1 MNGCLTLTPSLG
13 VISYEYRYRLYLQK
27 LDRLFILPNAENRT
41 TVSSFVWTE
50 HRNVTDRQTDGDG
63 QTESIWLLQ
72 RSVLRAM
79 RTRCKTGWRLY
90 YISVSVYIDLCIR
103 LCALSRSHF
112 LIDFHQNW
120 HRRKNSQK

>member
-50 HRNVTDRQTDGDG
+50 HRNVTDRQTDGHRPSVCLSHSG
-63 QTESIWLLQ
+63 VLSRRPTVRQN
-72 RSVLRAM
+72 RSGYYNGLYCEQCGRAVKPVGVC
-79 RTRCKTGWRLY
+79 T
-90 YISVSVYIDLCIR
+90 ISVCQCICVSV
-103 LCALSRSHF
+103 CAHSHGR
-112 LIDFHQNW
+112 I
-120 HRRKNSQK
+120 S